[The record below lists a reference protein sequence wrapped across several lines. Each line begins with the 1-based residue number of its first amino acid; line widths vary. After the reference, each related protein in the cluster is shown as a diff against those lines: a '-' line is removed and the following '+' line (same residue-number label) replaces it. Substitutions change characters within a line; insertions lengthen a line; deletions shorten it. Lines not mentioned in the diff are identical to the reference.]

1 MRGIGFKGVRLGG
14 RTDATSSP
22 TIDADAQ
29 LYFDAVGDVPE
40 IIKPAINALFVGLKD
55 LGYFQDPNFWMI
67 INTPTLNWQNSLI
80 EIKSLVTNSTFASQT
95 TSQFTT
101 KGAYPSVQK
110 GFLASGWLS
119 LDFTPSINM
128 VQNDTTE
135 VFVTYED
142 EVNAGTF
149 NYGSR
154 NTNSQATLFSTNFS
168 NQVQHASYAY
178 APNAGLTQGA
188 NSGNAGVYISTRK
201 PDLSSYIA
209 LNGSIVAT
217 NVNSGGSLTTRN
229 IYINGFKNNTASA
242 PASIRNQSSSIVWGA
257 FNSVPDVDVPAL
269 STIFETYQNTTQ
281 QKQGLQTKGIVFDG
295 NSHMV
300 YQASA
305 TARKLAYDLIMQGY
319 EHTNCGVPSQ
329 GTLAMIAD
337 YASEIAPK
345 FNATYTDN
353 ILVVEEMTNDYFF
366 GSTKEQTLQ
375 NIKDYCLLAQST
387 GFTVILVPLFC
398 RNYAGNTN
406 AVGRTQFNLDQ
417 DWLMTEIQTDYAT
430 FCDYILPPHPTC
442 FLARADYASD
452 GDYDTAI
459 ATLLSVPAGQF
470 IDGVHLTESN
480 YYTIAEQLKTVID
493 TI

>member
-1 MRGIGFKGVRLGG
+1 MSIKIICCPNTTAPVPIGYDV
-14 RTDATSSP
+14 
-22 TIDADAQ
+22 DAQ
-29 LYFDAVGDVPE
+29 LYFDFVGDVPE
-40 IIKPAINALFVGLKD
+40 ISKPSINALFVGLKAM
-55 LGYFQDPNFWMI
+55 GIYQQPNFWMV
-67 INTPTLNWQNSLI
+67 INTPTLTWKNALV
-80 EIKSLVTNSTFASQT
+80 EIKSLTVNSTFASQT
-95 TSQFTT
+95 TAQFTT

-119 LDFTPSINM
+119 LDFIPSINM
-128 VQNDTTE
+128 TLNDTTE
-135 VFVTYED
+135 IFLTYED
-142 EVNAGTF
+142 ETSSGTF
-149 NYGSR
+149 SYGSR

-168 NQVQHASYAY
+168 LEAQHSAYAY
-178 APNAGLTQGA
+178 VPNAGLTKGS
-188 NSGNAGVYISTRK
+188 NPSGTAGVYINTRK
-201 PDLSSYIA
+201 PDFSSYIA
-209 LNGSIVAT
+209 LNGSIIGT
-217 NVNSGGSLTTRN
+217 NLTSGGSLTTRN
-229 IYINGFKNNTASA
+229 IYINGFKNNTASS
-242 PASIRNQSSSIVWGA
+242 PASRRDQSSSIVWGA
-257 FNSVPDVDVPAL
+257 FESVADADVSEL

-281 QKQGLQTKGIVFDG
+281 QKDGLQTKGIVFDG

-319 EHTNCGVPSQ
+319 EHTNCAVPSQ

-345 FNATYTDN
+345 YNPAYTHN

-366 GSTKEQTLQ
+366 GQTKEQTLQ
-375 NIKDYCLLAQST
+375 NIKDYCLLAQAT

-459 ATLLSVPAGQF
+459 TTLLSIPNGNF
-470 IDGVHLTESN
+470 LDGVHLTETN
-480 YYTIAEQLKTVID
+480 YYTISEQIKTIID